1 MKKILTLFYLCPLFL
16 SAQLQNLDFEDWQT
30 DTQLNYWQCGVIF
43 GENDSFSEH
52 FYFGNNADAHHNN
65 YALTLGMWYFYVKD
79 AAIQRAPINYLPEKL
94 RGYYKYTENL
104 LEKEGEYVVDTAQVN
119 VFLTKWDPAIS
130 QRDTIGI
137 GELKL
142 GEEQLNYQ
150 LFEVA
155 IEYDDIT
162 QEPDSI
168 AVILDPSLINRKGS
182 IIGGVGSGW
191 QADISGDGS
200 SSFFTI
206 DYLSLEGNVL
216 TNTSYEKSQ
225 IVMYPNPSSEEIFI
239 STYSGEIAIY
249 DILGKKVLAKTITEN
264 QAINIA
270 TLSKGVYFLKLAGQ
284 NSIVRKFIK
293 K

>member
-1 MKKILTLFYLCPLFL
+1 MCPLFL

-30 DTQLNYWQCGVIF
+30 DTKLNYWQCGVIF

-79 AAIQRAPINYLPEKL
+79 AAIQRAPISYLPEKL
-94 RGYYKYTENL
+94 TGYYKYTENL

-155 IEYDDIT
+155 IHRVYRSFEKTHALNTFIFGDTNDVGT
-162 QEPDSI
+162 E
-168 AVILDPSLINRKGS
+168 VIVGGQNKGDRYR
-182 IIGGVGSGW
+182 I
-191 QADISGDGS
+191 
-200 SSFFTI
+200 
-206 DYLSLEGNVL
+206 
-216 TNTSYEKSQ
+216 
-225 IVMYPNPSSEEIFI
+225 NPSAYHTALI
-239 STYSGEIAIY
+239 S
-249 DILGKKVLAKTITEN
+249 DN
-264 QAINIA
+264 
-270 TLSKGVYFLKLAGQ
+270 SKYTRGFCFGRYRDRDTG
-284 NSIVRKFIK
+284 
-293 K
+293 